1 MEQNDNLIIPIR
13 HVQFSNLP
21 SKKIQSK
28 SYISI
33 LREKICD
40 SNGNFRVYIIIPYIS
55 NLGLIDDVQDI
66 LNVTSHKDQAPSPEL
81 MVEEL
86 KVMIGEQNGL
96 KFTDKGIMIKV
107 PPSAYHLDYNI
118 SVSPSDIKF
127 LENIPEGDHI
137 MSIDLHKID
146 VLMKIWDGIDIQHN
160 MTILN
165 YGLKDMTLSN
175 QR

>member
-81 MVEEL
+81 MVKEL
-86 KVMIGEQNGL
+86 KGRIE
-96 KFTDKGIMIKV
+96 
-107 PPSAYHLDYNI
+107 
-118 SVSPSDIKF
+118 
-127 LENIPEGDHI
+127 
-137 MSIDLHKID
+137 
-146 VLMKIWDGIDIQHN
+146 
-160 MTILN
+160 
-165 YGLKDMTLSN
+165 
-175 QR
+175 